1 MTPQS
6 MLATKTFVVRH
17 CLCAL
22 EMLLIEAYLLQQLK
36 EKKTVMASLK
46 VY

>member
-1 MTPQS
+1 

-36 EKKTVMASLK
+36 KEKKTVMASLK